1 MTRLRALWAG
11 LAQRDRRI
19 LVLGALV
26 LGLVLIWALVW
37 EPLGAARDAARL
49 RVAASSNDLATVRAV
64 APRLRD
70 LIARD
75 GGQPGQR
82 DGRSLLA
89 LADASARGAGV
100 GEALLRI
107 EPVSGGQ
114 VRVYFEAASFDA
126 LVQWLDELETRQGV
140 TSTELNVN
148 RAAGVGR
155 VDARVLLQRDGG

>member
-1 MTRLRALWAG
+1 MNRLRTLWAG

-64 APRLRD
+64 APRLHD

-75 GGQPGQR
+75 GGQQGQR

-89 LADASARGAGV
+89 LAASK
-100 GEALLRI
+100 
-107 EPVSGGQ
+107 
-114 VRVYFEAASFDA
+114 
-126 LVQWLDELETRQGV
+126 
-140 TSTELNVN
+140 
-148 RAAGVGR
+148 
-155 VDARVLLQRDGG
+155 